1 MSNFECIKRKSKL
14 QNKKSINGI
23 LQIILSIKG
32 AFPNTKNFSE
42 IKMRFSD
49 PLKLN
54 NKQFKQ

>member
-14 QNKKSINGI
+14 QNKKSLNGI

-32 AFPNTKNFSE
+32 AFPNTKIFSE

-54 NKQFKQ
+54 NK